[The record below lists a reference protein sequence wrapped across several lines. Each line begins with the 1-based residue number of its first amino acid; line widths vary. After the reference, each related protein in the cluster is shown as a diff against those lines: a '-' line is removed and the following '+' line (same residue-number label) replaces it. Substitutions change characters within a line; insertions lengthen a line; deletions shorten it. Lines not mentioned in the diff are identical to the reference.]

1 MQLSI
6 SENLAGR
13 EEIAEFDE
21 ELYRKLI
28 KQIVVYKDDSV
39 RVIFPNNNSIKI
51 ATGIYKIRK
60 GADMP
65 QTAVKKKVSM
75 IPAKPQYDRSI
86 KLSEKKL
93 RVAAYCRVSTELE
106 EQESSYEA
114 QVEYYTRK
122 IEETDNWKM
131 AEIYA
136 DDEKSATNT
145 KKRDDF
151 NAMIKDA
158 LDGKIDMILT
168 KSVSRFARNTV
179 DFLLTIRK
187 LKEKNVA
194 VVFEKEGVN
203 TLDGTGEILITILS
217 SLAQEE
223 SRNISE
229 NTRWGVVR
237 RFENGKMIVDH
248 NKFMGYT
255 KNENG
260 DLVIV
265 QEEAEIVRLIFRLY
279 LEGYSAKKISQYL
292 EENGIKTATGQDKW
306 YDSVIFKMLRNEKYM
321 GDALLQKTYTVDFMT
336 KKKVINKGIVPQYY
350 VEDDHEPIIPKELFY
365 RVQEELARRAAM
377 NKAAV
382 TRKKNQKS
390 KFSSEYALTGL
401 LLCGDCGQEYRRVTW
416 SRNGKKK
423 IVWRCSNRLTNGT
436 KNCKKSETLE
446 EGAVNRAV
454 MEAINRITRGD
465 GDFVGAFRQ
474 NVIRVIGSYGGEQ
487 EPDEYDE
494 KIKEKEEEMV
504 DLIAENARVGS
515 YTDEFDE
522 RYRRIAEEIT
532 TLKKEQIEDRRKK
545 KLADSYEQRLKN
557 MDSFLEKQTCQIPE
571 FDNDL
576 VRRLIA
582 SIKVVSAEKLIIQ
595 FQSGI
600 VMEQEIRYE

>member
-1 MQLSI
+1 
-6 SENLAGR
+6 
-13 EEIAEFDE
+13 
-21 ELYRKLI
+21 
-28 KQIVVYKDDSV
+28 
-39 RVIFPNNNSIKI
+39 
-51 ATGIYKIRK
+51 
-60 GADMP
+60 MP

-75 IPAKPQYDRSI
+75 IPDKPQYDRSI

-93 RVAAYCRVSTELE
+93 RVSAYCRVSTELE
-106 EQESSYEA
+106 EQENSYEA

-122 IEETDNWKM
+122 IAETDNWKM
-131 AEIYA
+131 VGIYA
-136 DDEKSATNT
+136 DDGKSATNT

-179 DFLLTIRK
+179 DSLLTIRK

-237 RFENGKMIVDH
+237 RFENGKMIVNH
-248 NKFMGYT
+248 NKFMGYI

-265 QEEAEIVRLIFRLY
+265 PEEAEIVRLIFRLY

-292 EENGIKTATGQDKW
+292 EENGIKTAIGQDKW

-350 VEDDHEPIIPKELFY
+350 AEDDHEPIIPKELFY
-365 RVQEELARRAAM
+365 RVQEELARRASM
-377 NKAAV
+377 NKSAV

-446 EGAVNRAV
+446 EGALNRAV
-454 MEAINRITRGD
+454 MENINRITRGD
-465 GDFVGAFRQ
+465 GDFVGAFKQ

-494 KIKEKEEEMV
+494 EIKEKEEEMV
-504 DLIAENARVGS
+504 ALIAENARVGS

-532 TLKKEQIEDRRKK
+532 TLKEEQIEVRRKK
-545 KLADSYEQRLKN
+545 KLADSYEQRLKD

-582 SIKVVSAEKLIIQ
+582 NIKVVSAEKLIIQ